1 MSNYNSKDP
10 QVLGRQLKVQRLSIP
25 FLITANAT
33 PASVAISCDEPSVLF
48 LKTEGVDQIA
58 AADDGSP
65 SFTAANDANGIFNIL
80 VVLNES
86 VAKVM
91 NATVQSRTVV
101 NKIFGCSLANTTGLT
116 AAGDKIVLNCD
127 SDVNLATTDLNACLI
142 VEYVIAE

>member
-1 MSNYNSKDP
+1 MPNFASKDS
-10 QVLGRQLKVQRLSIP
+10 QVLGRQLKVQRLCIP
-25 FLITANAT
+25 FSITANAT
-33 PASVAISCDEPSVLF
+33 PASVVLANDEPSVLF

-65 SFTAANDANGIFNIL
+65 SFTAANDINGIFNIL

-91 NATVQSRTVV
+91 NARVV
-101 NKIFGCSLANTTGLT
+101 GRDVAKDFICTLANTTGLT

-127 SDVNLATTDLNACLI
+127 GDVNLATTNLNACLV